1 MIEDF
6 GSKRAVYR
14 DCQKMSIQIEKSDY
28 DPTVGF
34 QYYLYF
40 KPHME
45 EAGCD
50 VRQRVPVEVAVSL
63 SESGEIADCTFELP
77 KPLRNDRSMAFL
89 CRQTGVNYI
98 APRIFIDFPGQSG
111 DAVIRAAANLDLDL
125 SGRIMGMELLWT
137 PQG

>member
-1 MIEDF
+1 
-6 GSKRAVYR
+6 
-14 DCQKMSIQIEKSDY
+14 MSIQVEKSDY
-28 DPTVGF
+28 DPTLGF

-45 EAGCD
+45 ESGAD
-50 VRQRVPVEVAVSL
+50 VRQRIPIEVAVSL
-63 SESGEIADCTFELP
+63 SESGEIADCSFELP
-77 KPLRNDRSMAFL
+77 KPLRNDRSMSFL
-89 CRQTGVNYI
+89 SRQVGVNYI

-111 DAVIRAAANLDLDL
+111 DAVIKAAANLDLDL

>member
-1 MIEDF
+1 
-6 GSKRAVYR
+6 
-14 DCQKMSIQIEKSDY
+14 MSIQVEKSDF

-45 EAGCD
+45 EEAGVAD
-50 VRQRVPVEVAVSL
+50 VKQRVPVEVAVSL
-63 SESGEIADCTFELP
+63 SESGEIADCSFELP
-77 KPLRNDRSMAFL
+77 KLLRNDRSMAFL
-89 CRQTGVNYI
+89 RRQDGVNYI

-137 PQG
+137 PQGD

>member
-1 MIEDF
+1 
-6 GSKRAVYR
+6 
-14 DCQKMSIQIEKSDY
+14 MSIQVEKSDF

-45 EAGCD
+45 EEGGD

-63 SESGEIADCTFELP
+63 SEAGEIADCSFELP
-77 KPLRNDRSMAFL
+77 KVLRNERSMAFL
-89 CRQTGVNYI
+89 GRQDGVNYI
-98 APRIFIDFPGQSG
+98 APRIFIDFPGHSG
-111 DAVIRAAANLDLDL
+111 DAVIRAAANLDLDMA
-125 SGRIMGMELLWT
+125 GRIMGMELLWT

>member
-1 MIEDF
+1 MGHPTRKDREEE
-6 GSKRAVYR
+6 
-14 DCQKMSIQIEKSDY
+14 MSIQVEKSDF

-45 EAGCD
+45 EDGGD

-63 SESGEIADCTFELP
+63 SESGEIADCSFELP
-77 KPLRNDRSMAFL
+77 KVLRNDRSMVFL
-89 CRQTGVNYI
+89 RRQDGVNYV
-98 APRIFIDFPGQSG
+98 APRIFIDFPNHSG
-111 DAVIRAAANLDLDL
+111 DAVIRAAANLDLDM

-137 PQG
+137 PQGD

>member
-1 MIEDF
+1 MAIQ
-6 GSKRAVYR
+6 V
-14 DCQKMSIQIEKSDY
+14 QKSGF

-40 KPHME
+40 KPHMNE
-45 EAGCD
+45 DGGE
-50 VRQRVPVEVAVSL
+50 VRQRIPVEVAVSL
-63 SESGEIADCTFELP
+63 SESGEIADCSFELP
-77 KPLRNDRSMAFL
+77 KLLRNDRSMSFL
-89 CRQTGVNYI
+89 RGQNGVNYI

-137 PQG
+137 PHGD